1 MGRFNQLPFLKTGAG
16 HRLPY
21 PLFRPSAG
29 CTSSTLCKSKGVE
42 LWNPNKT
49 TAEGRGRKKNVS
61 LQRSCANSHSQHS
74 PALVSWLSLLPLLSQ
89 PRSKLLQATLSP
101 AAKELQTRLQ
111 SHGHPPATQTKVLAP
126 TNPSLP
132 PKLKQYLWLNLPEL
146 TRTLAG
152 RFN

>member
-49 TAEGRGRKKNVS
+49 TAEGRGRKKKMFLFKEAAPTHILNILQLLFHDFHCFHCFHNLDLS
-61 LQRSCANSHSQHS
+61 FSKRLCHPQQRSYKHGFKAMVIH
-74 PALVSWLSLLPLLSQ
+74 LQ
-89 PRSKLLQATLSP
+89 PRQRHWP
-101 AAKELQTRLQ
+101 PQT
-111 SHGHPPATQTKVLAP
+111 HHCH
-126 TNPSLP
+126 
-132 PKLKQYLWLNLPEL
+132 LNLNNTSGWICLSSLEP
-146 TRTLAG
+146 
-152 RFN
+152 

>member
-49 TAEGRGRKKNVS
+49 TAEGRGRKKKCFSSKKLRQLTFSTFSSSCFMTFTCFHCFHNLDLS
-61 LQRSCANSHSQHS
+61 FSKRLCHPQQRSYKHGFKAMVIH
-74 PALVSWLSLLPLLSQ
+74 LQ
-89 PRSKLLQATLSP
+89 PRQRHWP
-101 AAKELQTRLQ
+101 PQT
-111 SHGHPPATQTKVLAP
+111 HHCH
-126 TNPSLP
+126 
-132 PKLKQYLWLNLPEL
+132 LNLNN
-146 TRTLAG
+146 TSG
-152 RFN
+152 